1 MRTHPHGWR
10 QQCEAHNHHS
20 GAGDGAEKPLVVGT
34 AHRVYSHGDL
44 TLNPASGICIYLFV
58 RILEHK
64 NHAYIPTV
72 ANFEL
77 NITLMYAE
85 ERTGGL
91 FYASYFNEAAS

>member
-44 TLNPASGICIYLFV
+44 TLNPASGIFV
-58 RILEHK
+58 GKL
-64 NHAYIPTV
+64 
-72 ANFEL
+72 L
-77 NITLMYAE
+77 NILKSQQILSGVQV
-85 ERTGGL
+85 RFNGGGG
-91 FYASYFNEAAS
+91 S